1 MIIATTEPGA
11 LAERRNLLL
20 RCQGHPLAVIYCQT
34 MDPGIAEYLSTAE
47 ATQCQ
52 AYVTERIKAAVK
64 IHHSAITTA
73 TLIAIASI
81 ATTMTEVMTTGTED
95 EYPMT

>member
-1 MIIATTEPGA
+1 
-11 LAERRNLLL
+11 
-20 RCQGHPLAVIYCQT
+20 
-34 MDPGIAEYLSTAE
+34 MDPGIAEYLSAVE

-52 AYVTERIKAAVK
+52 AYVTERIKAVVK

-81 ATTMTEVMTTGTED
+81 ATTMTEVMTTGTEA